1 MLLKAMRLEHHCIN
15 LFMGIDIT
23 TTLLTRN
30 LVFTDL
36 SSIPNVSS
44 VNEEPENLEVKSLTP
59 TEPFSPEPED
69 RQDYSQRESSPEPR
83 PSTFSFPSED
93 EPVTMISKSIPPSAM
108 STSTRSPRSRQ
119 LGEGTCDNLG
129 LCEVVISSLM
139 QATLIIDTLTAAIWF
154 LQSQVEKKERKISV
168 FLFHLSF

>member
-1 MLLKAMRLEHHCIN
+1 MVWNILSLKVIIFFWVRIQFYQPCTSMFAIFWSKVCWKAMRLEHHCIN

-23 TTLLTRN
+23 MTLLTRN

-69 RQDYSQRESSPEPR
+69 RQDYSQSESSPEPR

-93 EPVTMISKSIPPSAM
+93 EPVTMISKSIPSF
-108 STSTRSPRSRQ
+108 
-119 LGEGTCDNLG
+119 CDVNIY
-129 LCEVVISSLM
+129 EIP
-139 QATLIIDTLTAAIWF
+139 
-154 LQSQVEKKERKISV
+154 
-168 FLFHLSF
+168 